1 MSKNIGDV
9 LNVNDASGVS
19 ITKTDAVSEGFGLKG
34 YYTVE
39 CYDADGNLKWSDDI
53 HNLVV
58 TVGKND
64 MLRSEEHTSEL
75 QSH

>member
-1 MSKNIGDV
+1 MGKNTGDTLDV
-9 LNVNDASGVS
+9 IDTSGVS

-64 MLRSEEHTSEL
+64 MLDKYFAGS
-75 QSH
+75 